1 MLDAIVPA
9 SKALGEAVKR
19 RASAR
24 ECLDEAVIA
33 AAAGAEATKT
43 MRASAGR
50 SAYVPES
57 AQMGVPDPG
66 AMGVVEWLRGLREA
80 FDE

>member
-1 MLDAIVPA
+1 MLDALVPA
-9 SKALGEAVKR
+9 GDALTTAVSQGL
-19 RASAR
+19 SAAA
-24 ECLDEAVIA
+24 CLDQAIGA
-33 AAAGAEATKT
+33 AAAGAESTKT

-66 AMGVVEWLRGLREA
+66 AMGVVEWMLGVREA
-80 FDE
+80 LV